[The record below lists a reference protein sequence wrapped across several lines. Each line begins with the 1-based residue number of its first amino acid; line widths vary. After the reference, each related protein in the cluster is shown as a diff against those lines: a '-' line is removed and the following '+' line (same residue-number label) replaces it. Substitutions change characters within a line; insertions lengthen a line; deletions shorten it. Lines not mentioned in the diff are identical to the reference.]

1 MFSEAWLL
9 LAALALVVGLVAGRP
24 GLTVL
29 GALLAAAAG
38 ASWGANRW
46 ALHGVEY
53 RRRLSERR
61 AFAGET
67 LTLELSVA
75 NRKLLPLSW
84 LRIEDECPLELT
96 VLDAELL
103 PSPQPTT
110 GYLTS
115 LLSMRW
121 FEQVRWRLRLRGDSR
136 GYYQLGPAHLTS
148 GDLFGL
154 FHREATAEGRD
165 TLIVYPRIYGMEA
178 LGLPAKEPFGDSRAA
193 QQMLEDPSC
202 TVGIRD
208 YGAGDPLRRVH
219 WKATARRQQL
229 QVRVFEPTTH
239 LQLLI
244 CLNVATLPNAWQ
256 GSIPELL
263 EQAVSVAGS
272 LASFG
277 AEHKYEVGLV
287 ANGCWPLSDQPL
299 RVLPGRS
306 PYQLAYVLEA
316 LAAVSP
322 MPTGRLADL
331 LLKTSAR
338 LPWGATLAVVTAV
351 VDDDLIEAMERLH
364 AAGRRLVLFS
374 LDGHA
379 QGAVHEPPL
388 RGLPFLCYRLASGP
402 GEVPLRFAPMEVAA

>member
-29 GALLAAAAG
+29 GALLAGAAG

-136 GYYQLGPAHLTS
+136 GYYQLGP
-148 GDLFGL
+148 
-154 FHREATAEGRD
+154 
-165 TLIVYPRIYGMEA
+165 
-178 LGLPAKEPFGDSRAA
+178 
-193 QQMLEDPSC
+193 
-202 TVGIRD
+202 
-208 YGAGDPLRRVH
+208 
-219 WKATARRQQL
+219 
-229 QVRVFEPTTH
+229 
-239 LQLLI
+239 
-244 CLNVATLPNAWQ
+244 
-256 GSIPELL
+256 
-263 EQAVSVAGS
+263 
-272 LASFG
+272 
-277 AEHKYEVGLV
+277 
-287 ANGCWPLSDQPL
+287 
-299 RVLPGRS
+299 
-306 PYQLAYVLEA
+306 
-316 LAAVSP
+316 
-322 MPTGRLADL
+322 
-331 LLKTSAR
+331 
-338 LPWGATLAVVTAV
+338 
-351 VDDDLIEAMERLH
+351 
-364 AAGRRLVLFS
+364 
-374 LDGHA
+374 
-379 QGAVHEPPL
+379 
-388 RGLPFLCYRLASGP
+388 
-402 GEVPLRFAPMEVAA
+402 